1 MRHSLISP
9 LAVLGLLAS
18 TACSGGSDPATPTT
32 PVSAVPAPA
41 PTASAPQSE
50 VDVVYGSGL
59 TNGSSKTL
67 LLDVYQ
73 SGETC
78 ALARP
83 AVILIHGGGFRTG
96 SKSSGGFPNIAEALA
111 DQGYVA
117 ISINYRLEGDD
128 PVPSAEFTPYL
139 NAFITGGGGA
149 GVPGLVQIANNIS
162 SAVEDAVTA
171 IRWIETNA
179 TERCID
185 VDRMALW
192 GSSAGAVI
200 AVNAAYAMDD
210 FSINVRKPAVVIDY
224 WGQLIFDETIEANDP
239 PLLILHGDEEPTG
252 RFWMRPMPFSRRICP
267 TVRRNMRRAQC
278 RCQGDNKKP
287 PDHSAGFSIRI
298 SNPDLVFSR
307 LQDLPT
313 AIHTSLQIDMVRTT
327 KLTRV
332 LVFDKRI
339 AFQAVMRT
347 AHATA

>member
-1 MRHSLISP
+1 MRHSLISS
-9 LAVLGLLAS
+9 LAVLGLLAG

-78 ALARP
+78 ASPRP

-96 SKSSGGFPNIAEALA
+96 SKSSGGFPNIAAALA

-128 PVPSAEFTPYL
+128 PIPSAEFTPYL

-239 PLLILHGDEEPTG
+239 PLMILHGDED
-252 RFWMRPMPFSRRICP
+252 P
-267 TVRRNMRRAQC
+267 TVLYEEALRLEAEAVSASL
-278 RCQGDNKKP
+278 P
-287 PDHSAGFSIRI
+287 HSFYTVLEAGHGFSAIPI
-298 SNPDLVFSR
+298 SSVTVDGVSILDVTFAFLEAHLLDGTPEYE
-307 LQDLPT
+307 
-313 AIHTSLQIDMVRTT
+313 
-327 KLTRV
+327 TRSV
-332 LVFDKRI
+332 PLSGG
-339 AFQAVMRT
+339 
-347 AHATA
+347 